1 MKKHLL
7 VLMILCFSMVLKS
20 ENYHPFPTENAIWHA
35 LGFDFSKENDPNSKM
50 YSHKYFVNGDTII
63 ENETWQKIYFTNN
76 YLGGVDFK
84 GEMNYVAALREN
96 EQKQILAKFSH
107 LPEFVLYDFSLEI
120 GDTIWYEHAAE
131 SAVDGNYP
139 FYFDDDDD
147 FYSPHYKVVVDKD
160 SVLLENGEY
169 RNRLTLYSYVD
180 HYGNIHIANH
190 WVEGFGCTRWSGLF
204 HPIVVIRCGKCVGYT
219 FVCFMQDEEVI
230 FLDNP
235 YCDDCLCETFS
246 ADYHPFPTENA
257 IWHAL
262 AFKPEWKTNKT
273 EYEVFSQQFILQGDT
288 VIENEDWKKIYYR
301 NQYLGNIDFRDDL
314 YYTAAIRENDNKQI
328 IVKIAEY
335 PEFVL
340 YDFSLEVGDTIHYD
354 LAAGSTIS
362 GSNPMIFSSNHPHYK
377 VVIAKDSILLEND
390 QYRNRI
396 KLHSF
401 SENYGALY
409 DNNYWVEGMGSTE
422 WTGLFHPIAIEVDDC
437 GYWKEFVC
445 FMQDEEVI
453 YLDNPYCDDCLCETF
468 TSIDNVVDTNP
479 LLNVYPNP
487 SKGNLTIAI
496 SESATGNLVLRI
508 TDISGKITFEQFLR
522 NQRQINMNLGTYKS
536 GFYII
541 QLWDVGRNKLM
552 ENRKIIIE

>member
-1 MKKHLL
+1 MKKHFL
-7 VLMILCFSMVLKS
+7 VLMILCFSMGLKS
-20 ENYHPFPTENAIWHA
+20 ENYHPFPTENTIWHSVA
-35 LGFDFSKENDPNSKM
+35 SQLHNELF
-50 YSHKYFVNGDTII
+50 SHKYFINGDTIIENETWQKIYFTNNYLGSVDFKSEMNYVAALRENEQKQILAKFPQLPEFVLYDFSLEIGDTIWYEYAAESSVSGNYPFYFDYYDDFYAPHYKVVVDKDSILLKNGQYRNRLILHSFSGYGNLHIHNHWVEGFGCTRWSGLFHPIVVIRLDNGDGVSFACFMQDDEVIYLNNPYCDDCLCETFASADYHPFPTESAIWHSVASQIAWDMDDEFYYELFSHKYFINGDTII

-180 HYGNIHIANH
+180 HYGNIDIANH

-204 HPIVVIRCGKCVGYT
+204 HPIVVIRLDNGDGVS
-219 FVCFMQDEEVI
+219 FACFMQD
-230 FLDNP
+230 D
-235 YCDDCLCETFS
+235 
-246 ADYHPFPTENA
+246 
-257 IWHAL
+257 
-262 AFKPEWKTNKT
+262 
-273 EYEVFSQQFILQGDT
+273 
-288 VIENEDWKKIYYR
+288 
-301 NQYLGNIDFRDDL
+301 
-314 YYTAAIRENDNKQI
+314 
-328 IVKIAEY
+328 
-335 PEFVL
+335 
-340 YDFSLEVGDTIHYD
+340 
-354 LAAGSTIS
+354 
-362 GSNPMIFSSNHPHYK
+362 
-377 VVIAKDSILLEND
+377 
-390 QYRNRI
+390 
-396 KLHSF
+396 
-401 SENYGALY
+401 
-409 DNNYWVEGMGSTE
+409 
-422 WTGLFHPIAIEVDDC
+422 
-437 GYWKEFVC
+437 
-445 FMQDEEVI
+445 EVI
-453 YLDNPYCDDCLCETF
+453 YLNNPYCDDCLCETF
-468 TSIDNVVDTNP
+468 TSIDHVDNTDE